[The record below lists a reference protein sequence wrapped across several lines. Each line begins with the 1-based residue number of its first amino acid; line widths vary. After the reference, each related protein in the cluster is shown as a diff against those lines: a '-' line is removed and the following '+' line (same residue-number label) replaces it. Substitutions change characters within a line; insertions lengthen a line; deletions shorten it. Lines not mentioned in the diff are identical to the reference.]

1 MKRPQLVFAAMLAV
15 ALLLLLPLRL
25 VLMAGGVADAGLAAQ
40 SVGGSLWSG
49 HMVNAVWRGVSIGD
63 GRAKISP
70 LALLG
75 GGIRLD
81 WQGENVAATLF
92 RQRDGGGIEAVT
104 GVIGPLTIGGLAV
117 QRVDFDGFEVVFDG
131 DRCGRSS
138 GRVTVQPGGVLAPTG
153 AVAGTPRCDGDAV
166 VLPLVSADQA
176 TQMTLR
182 VRRDATFRAVISI
195 EPVAE
200 TLRPAL
206 QAAGFQPSPQ
216 GMTMTVEG
224 VL

>member
-1 MKRPQLVFAAMLAV
+1 MKRPVLIFAAMLVA

-25 VLMAGGVADAGLAAQ
+25 VLMAGGMADSGLAAQ
-40 SVGGSLWSG
+40 SVSGSLWSG
-49 HMVNAVWRGVSIGD
+49 QMHGAVWRGINIGD
-63 GRAKISP
+63 GEAKLSP

-75 GGIRLD
+75 GGIRLG
-81 WQGENVAATLF
+81 WTGENVAATLL
-92 RQRDGGGIEAVT
+92 RQGNGGGIEAAT
-104 GVIGPLTIGGLAV
+104 GQIGPVTIGGMVL

-131 DRCGRSS
+131 ARCDRSGGRL
-138 GRVTVQPGGVLAPTG
+138 TVQPGGVLMAAG
-153 AVAGTPRCDGDAV
+153 AMAGAPRCDGDAV

-182 VRRDATFRAVISI
+182 VRSDATFRAVISI